1 MNPTLSFIFLLT
13 ASVALAQGTGTMP
26 EDVSASA
33 GTIAENA
40 TEDELAIYL
49 KDVDPAIVRKE
60 DGLVIWPVPTREE
73 LHIHCATERS
83 GNIPFEIVDLTGKVV
98 LRGSIVSG
106 QVNMV
111 EFNSP
116 GKGDHLLRVVDGR
129 SIRSIAFRRIVE

>member
-1 MNPTLSFIFLLT
+1 
-13 ASVALAQGTGTMP
+13 MP